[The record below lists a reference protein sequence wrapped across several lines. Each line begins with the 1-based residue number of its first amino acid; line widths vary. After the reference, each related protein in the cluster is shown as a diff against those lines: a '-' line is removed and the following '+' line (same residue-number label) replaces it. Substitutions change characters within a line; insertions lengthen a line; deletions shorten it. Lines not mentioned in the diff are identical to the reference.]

1 MESQIGK
8 LYFVRCG
15 DNPNYFKTV
24 RVVRNLMTGN
34 LMTQMT
40 GNLQTQMSNPVYG
53 EPPDG
58 VPEMPPLMRQRLQ
71 SCNNAMPYTS

>member
-15 DNPNYFKTV
+15 DNPNYFKTI

-34 LMTQMT
+34 LQS
-40 GNLQTQMSNPVYG
+40 QMSNPVYG

-58 VPEMPPLMRQRLQ
+58 IDEMPPLMRQRLQ
-71 SCNNAMPYTS
+71 SCSNSLPYST

>member
-24 RVVRNLMTGN
+24 RVVRNL
-34 LMTQMT
+34 MT

-71 SCNNAMPYTS
+71 SCNNATPYTS